1 MEYQKNRKLD
11 NGVALNASNQPSK
24 FRTKNWVEAN
34 DESRGGYTT
43 GSDIKFKT
51 TMLRSSLCDY
61 ADAYILVKGTITI
74 TGAGDDA
81 AVRQVDERDKDVIFN
96 NCAPF
101 TKCISK
107 TNDTDIGH
115 AQDIYMIIPM
125 YNLMEYSDNY

>member
-1 MEYQKNRKLD
+1 
-11 NGVALNASNQPSK
+11 
-24 FRTKNWVEAN
+24 
-34 DESRGGYTT
+34 
-43 GSDIKFKT
+43 
-51 TMLRSSLCDY
+51 MLRSSLCDY